1 MLHWERCSQSNEMK
15 LWHRLNHNHR
25 LGWNVMSNKP
35 DWSCKLVWLNLKCL
49 HFIKQRE
56 KRLQLQRIYG
66 ALWKKKPHNPYSF
79 LFTKTAACIQDLL
92 SFYVGLSSFEV
103 TSDLKDSNFIK
114 QIMAI
119 EQLTK
124 AGWQPSTVRLNWSG
138 RLLCLWNIN
147 WAFKHFLSHFE
158 CSMTSL
164 QIATTSNR

>member
-1 MLHWERCSQSNEMK
+1 MLHCSQSNEK
-15 LWHRLNHNHR
+15 GWKHWQRLNRNHR

-56 KRLQLQRIYG
+56 KKGFNYKGSMGPIE
-66 ALWKKKPHNPYSF
+66 KNDHTIHSF

-92 SFYVGLSSFEV
+92 PLYVGLSSFEV
-103 TSDLKDSNFIK
+103 TGDLKDSNFIK

-119 EQLTK
+119 ERLTK

-138 RLLCLWNIN
+138 RLLYLWNIN
-147 WAFKHFLSHFE
+147 WAFKHLLSHFE
-158 CSMTSL
+158 CSMTSS
-164 QIATTSNR
+164 QIATTSNT